1 MKSLIRFLV
10 NCYEAMIVLGFILS
24 IGGYL
29 LYVITMIITVLNSA
43 GDPDASG
50 YIFAGAVLGIFL
62 ATAFEFMFLV
72 ALGAAAVLV
81 DIRNEIQVL
90 NAAVDTGLYTLER
103 RRPHG

>member
-1 MKSLIRFLV
+1 
-10 NCYEAMIVLGFILS
+10 MIVLGFILS

-29 LYVITMIITVLNSA
+29 LYVFVLIITIIKSTGN
-43 GDPDASG
+43 PDVSG
-50 YIFAGAVLGIFL
+50 YVFTGAILGIFL

-90 NAAVDTGLYTLER
+90 NRSVDTGLKKTLKR
-103 RRPHG
+103 RSQHG